1 MAASFTNPQLSG
13 FSIHFILRSSF
24 KLKTGENPI
33 VLKLCYLGER
43 KEINTGLSVA
53 ATHWISRAGLVDH
66 RCKAANTIKQKLY
79 SIRQNVETIFL
90 RMKQDL
96 GDFRL
101 SELVER
107 MKGKQEPPQSIVEY
121 LDLKM
126 DEIRKRTGTDLAVT
140 TYYKYNRTAT
150 YLKEYL
156 LQKKG
161 FDNLPVSRIDKLF
174 LEDFL
179 KFLRIEK
186 GNSHNSSSSLM
197 NCLKTILDE
206 PVKRGVL
213 RYNPFKELPLSRKPV
228 IRNYLTMEEIN
239 ALQKLDGLT
248 EAQSRNRDL
257 FLFAC
262 FTGLSYSDIRDLR
275 NHHIIIDPDGS
286 KHIEFYRNKT
296 IVISYIPLI
305 TAAENILL
313 KYSPGT
319 DCREFQWKVP
329 SNQKL
334 NLSLKFIAHLAG
346 IHKKLFMHLGRH
358 TFATTVTLSQGVS
371 MESVS
376 KMLGHTSLKH
386 TQLYGKIVNN
396 RVKKD
401 MEGVRDSFVN

>member
-1 MAASFTNPQLSG
+1 MSNSFTNPQLAG

-53 ATHWISRAGLVDH
+53 AAYWISRACLVDH
-66 RCKAANTIKQKLY
+66 RCKAANTINQKLY
-79 SIRQNVETIFL
+79 SIRQTVESIFL

-126 DEIRKRTGTDLAVT
+126 DEIRKRTGTDLALT

-161 FDNLPVSRIDKLF
+161 LGNLPVSRIDKLF
-174 LEDFL
+174 LEGFL

-206 PVKRGVL
+206 PVKKGVL
-213 RYNPFKELPLSRKPV
+213 RYNPFKELPLTRKPV

-286 KHIEFYRNKT
+286 KHIEFYRNKKS
-296 IVISYIPLI
+296 ISIISRLLQ
-305 TAAENILL
+305 LL
-313 KYSPGT
+313 KIFCSNIFPG
-319 DCREFQWKVP
+319 
-329 SNQKL
+329 L
-334 NLSLKFIAHLAG
+334 IAG
-346 IHKKLFMHLGRH
+346 SFN
-358 TFATTVTLSQGVS
+358 
-371 MESVS
+371 
-376 KMLGHTSLKH
+376 
-386 TQLYGKIVNN
+386 GKCPVI
-396 RVKKD
+396 K
-401 MEGVRDSFVN
+401 S